1 MWSLESRKQA
11 SRMVMEDDAHGNS
24 SSPLALLEMLNALE
38 DGEKMER
45 KWRDKQ
51 DGMDEGIGMC
61 VLEMVTKENGEEMV
75 RQGDEMVS
83 GIGIFFILFL

>member
-1 MWSLESRKQA
+1 MNELRMWSLESRKQA

-45 KWRDKQ
+45 KWRDKE
-51 DGMDEGIGMC
+51 DGMDEGILVG
-61 VLEMVTKENGEEMV
+61 NG
-75 RQGDEMVS
+75 D
-83 GIGIFFILFL
+83 

>member
-1 MWSLESRKQA
+1 MNELRMWSLESRKQA

-45 KWRDKQ
+45 KWRDKE
-51 DGMDEGIGMC
+51 DEMDEGIGFESERRSVFIAQKM
-61 VLEMVTKENGEEMV
+61 MNGGW
-75 RQGDEMVS
+75 R
-83 GIGIFFILFL
+83 

>member
-1 MWSLESRKQA
+1 MNELRMWSLESRKQA

-45 KWRDKQ
+45 KWRDKE
-51 DGMDEGIGMC
+51 DGMDEGIGGKMK
-61 VLEMVTKENGEEMV
+61 TKENGEEME
-75 RQGDEMVS
+75 RQRR
-83 GIGIFFILFL
+83 